1 MKSEQDKEQPL
12 LRIEHLSKRYGST
25 DALIDASFAIN
36 RGERVVLI
44 GASGSGKSTL
54 LRCINHLEV
63 PDQGTIW
70 LDGEPIG
77 GHYTADGKWV
87 KATNNELARQRRKIG
102 MVFQS
107 FNLFA
112 HLSALDN
119 IAIGPQWLLKQS
131 KQEARERAHQLLQ
144 KVHLA
149 DHGYK
154 LPAQMSGGQQQRVA
168 IARALAMEPQV
179 MLFDEPTSA
188 LDPRLT
194 REVLEVMIE
203 LAHEQMT
210 MIIVTHELGF
220 ARRVADTVAFLED
233 GRVIERGTPAQIFT
247 NPHDP
252 RTKSFLDCFES
263 GWV

>member
-1 MKSEQDKEQPL
+1 MKSEQDKAQPL

-54 LRCINHLEV
+54 LRCINYLEV
-63 PDQGTIW
+63 PDQGAIW
-70 LDGEPIG
+70 LDGESIG
-77 GHYTADGKWV
+77 GHYTTDGKWV
-87 KATNNELARQRRKIG
+87 KATNSELARQRRKIG

-131 KQEARERAHQLLQ
+131 KQAARERAHQLLK

-154 LPAQMSGGQQQRVA
+154 LPAQLSGGQQQRVA
-168 IARALAMEPQV
+168 IARALAMEPQL

-220 ARRVADTVAFLED
+220 ARQVADTVAFLDE
-233 GRVIERGTPAQIFT
+233 GRVIESGAPAQLFT
-247 NPHDP
+247 NPRDP
-252 RTKSFLDCFES
+252 RTQSFLACFES
-263 GWV
+263 GWA